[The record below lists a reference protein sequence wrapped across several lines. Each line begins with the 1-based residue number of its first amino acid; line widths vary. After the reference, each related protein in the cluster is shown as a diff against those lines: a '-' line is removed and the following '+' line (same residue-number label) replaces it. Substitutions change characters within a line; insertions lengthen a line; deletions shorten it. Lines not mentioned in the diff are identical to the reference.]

1 MAKRPDGIETV
12 LFTLELLRHIPRTH
26 KVSAAELHEQLS
38 SAGYERDIRTIQRQ
52 LKTLSEH
59 FPIELDE
66 KSKPFGYRW
75 AKDAKGLALPVLSEQ
90 ESLLL
95 QLAEQQLK
103 NQLPDN
109 LMKSLKSLFR
119 QARANL
125 GMEHLSGAKRDKE
138 WLSKVRVIS
147 TTLPLIAP
155 DLKPGVFEHVS
166 NALYNNRWLTL
177 DYQSFGGKA
186 TTCEVMPLGLAQQGP
201 RLYLVCRYRGFD
213 NERTLAMHR
222 ILSAKAL
229 TLTFK
234 RPREFDFVTYEA
246 DGRFSFGEG
255 RRVRLSFL
263 IEQDMGMILQESPLS
278 ADQVAKEVDGKFRIT
293 ATVVESILLDQWLLA
308 HSPEISKLKRTAE

>member
-1 MAKRPDGIETV
+1 
-12 LFTLELLRHIPRTH
+12 
-26 KVSAAELHEQLS
+26 VSAAELHAQLS
-38 SAGYERDIRTIQRQ
+38 NAGYERDIRTIQRQ

-75 AKDAKGLALPVLSEQ
+75 AKGAKGLALPTLSDQ
-90 ESLLL
+90 EALLL
-95 QLAEQQLK
+95 QLAEQHLR
-103 NQLPDN
+103 NLLPDS
-109 LMKSLKSLFR
+109 LMKSLKTLFR
-119 QARANL
+119 QAGANL
-125 GMEHLSGAKRDKE
+125 RGEPPSGTKREKE

-155 DLKPGVFEHVS
+155 DLKPGVFENVS
-166 NALYNNRWLTL
+166 NALYGNRWLKL
-177 DYQSFGGKA
+177 DYKSFGGKTA
-186 TTCEVMPLGLAQQGP
+186 TSEVMPLGLAQQGP

-222 ILSAKAL
+222 ILCAEAMAL
-229 TLTFK
+229 TFA

-263 IEQDMGMILQESPLS
+263 IEPDMGMILQESPLS
-278 ADQVAKEVDGKFRIT
+278 ADQVVKEVEGKFRIT
-293 ATVVESILLDQWLLA
+293 ATVVESVLLERWLLA
-308 HSPEISKLKRTAE
+308 YSPEISKLKRTAA

>member
-1 MAKRPDGIETV
+1 MATRPDGIETV
-12 LFTLELLRHIPRTH
+12 LYTLELLRHIPRSH
-26 KVSAAELHEQLS
+26 KVSATELHAQLS
-38 SAGYERDIRTIQRQ
+38 GAGYDRDIRTIQRQ
-52 LKTLSEH
+52 LKTLSAH

-75 AKDAKGLALPVLSEQ
+75 AKDAKGLALPVLSNQ

-103 NQLPDN
+103 NLLPDS

-125 GMEHLSGAKRDKE
+125 GGESPGGAKREKE
-138 WLSKVRVIS
+138 WLAKVRVIS

-166 NALYNNRWLTL
+166 NALYGNRWLTL
-177 DYQSFGGKA
+177 GYKSFGGKT

-201 RLYLVCRYRGFD
+201 RLYLACRYRGFD

-229 TLTFK
+229 TRTFE

-263 IEQDMGMILQESPLS
+263 IEPDMGMILQESPLS
-278 ADQVAKEVDGKFRIT
+278 ADQVVNEVDGKYRIT
-293 ATVVESILLDQWLLA
+293 ATVVESVLLDRWLLA
-308 HSPEISKLKRTAE
+308 PSPERSKLKRTAA

>member
-1 MAKRPDGIETV
+1 MGKRPDGIETV
-12 LFTLELLRHIPRTH
+12 LFTLELLRHIPRSH
-26 KVSAAELHEQLS
+26 KVSAAELHAQLS
-38 SAGYERDIRTIQRQ
+38 SAGYDRDIRTIQRQ

-75 AKDAKGLALPVLSEQ
+75 AKGAKGLALPTLSDQ

-95 QLAEQQLK
+95 QLAEQHLR
-103 NQLPDN
+103 NLLPDS

-119 QARANL
+119 QAGANL
-125 GMEHLSGAKRDKE
+125 RGEPLSGAKREKE

-155 DLKPGVFEHVS
+155 DLKPDVFENVS
-166 NALYNNRWLTL
+166 NALYGNRWLTL
-177 DYQSFGGKA
+177 DYKSFGGKTA
-186 TTCEVMPLGLAQQGP
+186 TSEVMPLGLGQQGP

-222 ILSAKAL
+222 ILCAKAM
-229 TLTFK
+229 TLTFE

-263 IEQDMGMILQESPLS
+263 IEPDMGMILQESPLS
-278 ADQVAKEVDGKFRIT
+278 ADQVVKEVEGKFRIT
-293 ATVVESILLDQWLLA
+293 ATVVESVLLERWLLA
-308 HSPEISKLKRTAE
+308 YSPEISKLKRTAA

>member
-1 MAKRPDGIETV
+1 
-12 LFTLELLRHIPRTH
+12 
-26 KVSAAELHEQLS
+26 
-38 SAGYERDIRTIQRQ
+38 
-52 LKTLSEH
+52 
-59 FPIELDE
+59 
-66 KSKPFGYRW
+66 
-75 AKDAKGLALPVLSEQ
+75 
-90 ESLLL
+90 LLL
-95 QLAEQQLK
+95 QLAEQQLR
-103 NQLPDN
+103 NLLPDS
-109 LMKSLKSLFR
+109 LMQSLKSLFR

-125 GMEHLSGAKRDKE
+125 GAPSPGRVKRDKE

-166 NALYNNRWLTL
+166 NALYNNRWLKL
-177 DYQSFGGKA
+177 DYRSFNGKTA
-186 TTCEVMPLGLAQQGP
+186 TSEVMPLGFAQQGP

-229 TLTFK
+229 TLTFE

-263 IEQDMGMILQESPLS
+263 IEPDMGMILQESPLS
-278 ADQVAKEVDGKFRIT
+278 ADQVVKEVEGKFRIT
-293 ATVVESILLDQWLLA
+293 ATVVESVLLDRWLLA
-308 HSPEISKLKRTAE
+308 HSPEISKLKKIAA

>member
-1 MAKRPDGIETV
+1 MTKRPDGIETV
-12 LFTLELLRHIPRTH
+12 LFTLELLRRIPRTY
-26 KVSAAELHEQLS
+26 KVSAAKLHEQLAN
-38 SAGYERDIRTIQRQ
+38 AGYARDIRTIQRQ
-52 LKTLSEH
+52 LKTLSAH

-66 KSKPFGYRW
+66 KNKPYGYRW
-75 AKDAKGLALPVLSEQ
+75 AKDAAGLALPVLSAQ

-95 QLAEQQLK
+95 QLAELQLRK
-103 NQLPDN
+103 LLPDSV
-109 LMKSLKSLFR
+109 MKSLSSLFR

-125 GMEHLSGAKRDKE
+125 ETQSSGTAKRDKE

-155 DLKPGVFEHVS
+155 DLQPGVFENVS
-166 NALYNNRWLTL
+166 NALYGNRWLAL
-177 DYQSFGGKA
+177 EYKSFAGKA
-186 TTCEVMPLGLAQQGP
+186 APCEVMPLGLAQQGP
-201 RLYLVCRYRGFD
+201 RLYLVCRYRGFE

-229 TLTFK
+229 TLTFE

-263 IEQDMGMILQESPLS
+263 IESDMGMILQESPLS
-278 ADQVAKEVDGKFRIT
+278 ADQVVKEVDSKFRIT
-293 ATVVESILLDQWLLA
+293 ATVVESVLLERWLLA
-308 HSPEISKLKRTAE
+308 YAPEISKLRRTAV

>member
-1 MAKRPDGIETV
+1 MAKRPDGIDTT
-12 LFTLELLRHIPRTH
+12 LFTLELLRHIPRGH
-26 KVSAAELHEQLS
+26 KVPAAELHAQLS
-38 SAGYERDIRTIQRQ
+38 NAGYDRDIRTIQRQ
-52 LKTLSEH
+52 LKMLSEH

-66 KSKPFGYRW
+66 RAKPFGYRW
-75 AKDAKGLALPVLSEQ
+75 AKGAKGLALPTLSDQ

-95 QLAEQQLK
+95 QLAERQLR
-103 NQLPDN
+103 NLLPDS

-119 QARANL
+119 QAGANL
-125 GMEHLSGAKRDKE
+125 RGEHPNGAKRDKE

-155 DLKPGVFEHVS
+155 DLKAGVFENVS
-166 NALYNNRWLTL
+166 NALYGNRWLKL
-177 DYQSFGGKA
+177 DYKSFGGKSA
-186 TTCEVMPLGLAQQGP
+186 TSEVMPLGLAQQGP

-222 ILSAKAL
+222 ILSAEAMK
-229 TLTFK
+229 LTFV

-263 IEQDMGMILQESPLS
+263 IESDMGMILQESPLS
-278 ADQVAKEVDGKFRIT
+278 ADQVVKEVEGKFRVT
-293 ATVVESILLDQWLLA
+293 ATVVESVLLERWLLA
-308 HSPEISKLKRTAE
+308 YSPEISKLKRTAA

>member
-1 MAKRPDGIETV
+1 MAKRPDGIQTV
-12 LFTLELLRHIPRTH
+12 LFTLELLRHIPRSH

-38 SAGYERDIRTIQRQ
+38 SAGYDRDIRTIQRQ

-75 AKDAKGLALPVLSEQ
+75 AKDAKGLALPTLSEQ

-95 QLAEQQLK
+95 QLAEQQLR
-103 NQLPDN
+103 NLLPDS

-125 GMEHLSGAKRDKE
+125 GVEHLSGAKRDKE

-166 NALYNNRWLTL
+166 SALYGNRWLTL
-177 DYQSFGGKA
+177 DYRSFNGKTA
-186 TTCEVMPLGLAQQGP
+186 TCEVMPLGLAQQGP

-229 TLTFK
+229 TLTFE

-278 ADQVAKEVDGKFRIT
+278 ADQVVTEVDGKFRIT
-293 ATVVESILLDQWLLA
+293 ATVVESVLLDRWLLA
-308 HSPEISKLKRTAE
+308 YSPEISKLKRTAA

>member
-1 MAKRPDGIETV
+1 MAKRPDGIDTT
-12 LFTLELLRHIPRTH
+12 LFTLELLRHIPRSH
-26 KVSAAELHEQLS
+26 KVSAAELHAQLS
-38 SAGYERDIRTIQRQ
+38 NAGYDRDIRTIQRQ
-52 LKTLSEH
+52 LKMLSEH

-66 KSKPFGYRW
+66 RAKPFGYRW
-75 AKDAKGLALPVLSEQ
+75 AKGAKGLALPTLSDQ

-95 QLAEQQLK
+95 QLAERQLR
-103 NQLPDN
+103 NLLPDS

-119 QARANL
+119 QAGANL
-125 GMEHLSGAKRDKE
+125 RGEHPDGAKRDKE

-155 DLKPGVFEHVS
+155 DLKAGVFENVS
-166 NALYNNRWLTL
+166 NALYGNRWLKL
-177 DYQSFGGKA
+177 DYKSFGGKSA
-186 TTCEVMPLGLAQQGP
+186 TSEVMPLGLAQQGP

-222 ILSAKAL
+222 ILSAEAMK
-229 TLTFK
+229 LTFV

-263 IEQDMGMILQESPLS
+263 IESDMGMILQESPLS
-278 ADQVAKEVDGKFRIT
+278 ADQVVKEVEGKFRVT
-293 ATVVESILLDQWLLA
+293 ATVVESVLLERWLLA
-308 HSPEISKLKRTAE
+308 YSPEISKLKRTAA

>member
-12 LFTLELLRHIPRTH
+12 LFTLELLRHIPRSH

-38 SAGYERDIRTIQRQ
+38 SAGYDRDIRTIQRQ

-95 QLAEQQLK
+95 QLAEQQLR
-103 NQLPDN
+103 NLLPDS

-125 GMEHLSGAKRDKE
+125 GGQHLSGAKRDKE

-155 DLKPGVFEHVS
+155 NLKPGVFEHVS
-166 NALYNNRWLTL
+166 NALYGNRWLTL
-177 DYQSFGGKA
+177 DYRSFNGKTA
-186 TTCEVMPLGLAQQGP
+186 TCEVMPLGLAQQGP

-222 ILSAKAL
+222 IQSAKAL
-229 TLTFK
+229 TLTFE

-278 ADQVAKEVDGKFRIT
+278 ADQVVREVDGKFRVT
-293 ATVVESILLDQWLLA
+293 ATVVESVLLDRWLLA
-308 HSPEISKLKRTAE
+308 YSPEISKLKRTAA

>member
-1 MAKRPDGIETV
+1 MAKRPGGIETV
-12 LFTLELLRHIPRTH
+12 LFTLELLRHIPRSR

-38 SAGYERDIRTIQRQ
+38 SGGYDRDIRTIQRQ

-95 QLAEQQLK
+95 QLAEQQLR
-103 NQLPDN
+103 NLLPDS

-125 GMEHLSGAKRDKE
+125 SGESPGGAKRDKE

-166 NALYNNRWLTL
+166 NALYGNRWLTL
-177 DYQSFGGKA
+177 NYRSFNSKTA
-186 TTCEVMPLGLAQQGP
+186 TCEVMPLGLAQQGP

-229 TLTFK
+229 TLTFE

-246 DGRFSFGEG
+246 DGRFSYGEG

-263 IEQDMGMILQESPLS
+263 IEQDMAMILQESPLS
-278 ADQVAKEVDGKFRIT
+278 ADQVVRDVDGKFRIT
-293 ATVVESILLDQWLLA
+293 ATVVESILLDRWLLA
-308 HSPEISKLKRTAE
+308 YSPEISKLRRTAA

>member
-1 MAKRPDGIETV
+1 MTKRPDGIETV
-12 LFTLELLRHIPRTH
+12 LFTLELLRRIPRSH

-38 SAGYERDIRTIQRQ
+38 SAGYDRGIRTIQRQ

-59 FPIELDE
+59 FPIEFDE

-95 QLAEQQLK
+95 QLAEQHLR
-103 NQLPDN
+103 NLLPDS

-125 GMEHLSGAKRDKE
+125 SGEHLRGAKRDQA

-147 TTLPLIAP
+147 TSLPLIAP
-155 DLKPGVFEHVS
+155 DLQPHVFEQVS
-166 NALYNNRWLTL
+166 NALYGNRWLKL
-177 DYQSFGGKA
+177 DYKSFGGKTA
-186 TTCEVMPLGLAQQGP
+186 TCEVMPLGLAQQGP
-201 RLYLVCRYRGFD
+201 RLYLACRYRGFD

-222 ILSAKAL
+222 IQSAKAL
-229 TLTFK
+229 TLTFE

-263 IEQDMGMILQESPLS
+263 IEPDMGMILQESPLS
-278 ADQVAKEVDGKFRIT
+278 ADQVVKEADGKFRIT
-293 ATVVESILLDQWLLA
+293 ATVVESILLDRWLLA
-308 HSPEISKLKRTAE
+308 HSPEISKLKKTAA

>member
-1 MAKRPDGIETV
+1 MTKRPDGIETV
-12 LFTLELLRHIPRTH
+12 LFTLELLRHIPRSH
-26 KVSAAELHEQLS
+26 KVSAPELHDQLS

-75 AKDAKGLALPVLSEQ
+75 AKDAKGLALPTLSEQ

-95 QLAEQQLK
+95 RLAELQLR
-103 NQLPDN
+103 NLLPDS

-119 QARANL
+119 QAGANL
-125 GMEHLSGAKRDKE
+125 SGEHPRGAKREKE

-166 NALYNNRWLTL
+166 NALYGNRWLKL
-177 DYQSFGGKA
+177 DYRSFGGK
-186 TTCEVMPLGLAQQGP
+186 TTTSEVMPLGLAQQGP
-201 RLYLVCRYRGFD
+201 RLYLACRYRGFN

-222 ILSAKAL
+222 IQSAKAL
-229 TLTFK
+229 TLTFE

-246 DGRFSFGEG
+246 DGRFAFGEG

-278 ADQVAKEVDGKFRIT
+278 ADQVVKEADGKFRVT
-293 ATVVESILLDQWLLA
+293 ATVVESVLLDRWLLA
-308 HSPEISKLKRTAE
+308 HSPEITKLKRTAA

>member
-12 LFTLELLRHIPRTH
+12 LFTLELLRHIPRSH
-26 KVSAAELHEQLS
+26 KVSAADLHDQMS
-38 SAGYERDIRTIQRQ
+38 SAGYDRDIRTIQRQ

-66 KSKPFGYRW
+66 KSKPYGYRW
-75 AKDAKGLALPVLSEQ
+75 AKDAKGLALPVLSNQ

-103 NQLPDN
+103 NLLPDS

-125 GMEHLSGAKRDKE
+125 SGEPSSAPSRDKA
-138 WLSKVRVIS
+138 WLAKVRVIS

-166 NALYNNRWLTL
+166 NALYGNRWLKL
-177 DYQSFGGKA
+177 DYRSFNGTTA
-186 TTCEVMPLGLAQQGP
+186 TCEVMPLGLAQQGP
-201 RLYLVCRYRGFD
+201 RLYLACRYRGFE

-229 TLTFK
+229 TLTFE

-246 DGRFSFGEG
+246 DARFSFGEG

-278 ADQVAKEVDGKFRIT
+278 ADQVVKEADGKFRIT
-293 ATVVESILLDQWLLA
+293 ATVVESVLLDRWLLA
-308 HSPEISKLKRTAE
+308 HSPEISKLKRTAA

>member
-12 LFTLELLRHIPRTH
+12 LFTLELLRHIPRSH

-38 SAGYERDIRTIQRQ
+38 SAGYDRDIRTIQRQ

-75 AKDAKGLALPVLSEQ
+75 AKDAKGLALPTLSEQ

-95 QLAEQQLK
+95 QLAEQQLR
-103 NQLPDN
+103 NLLPDS

-125 GMEHLSGAKRDKE
+125 GVEHLSGAKRDKE

-166 NALYNNRWLTL
+166 SALYGNRWLTL
-177 DYQSFGGKA
+177 DYRSFNGKTA
-186 TTCEVMPLGLAQQGP
+186 TCEVMPLGLAQQGP

-229 TLTFK
+229 TLTFE

-278 ADQVAKEVDGKFRIT
+278 ADQVVREVDGKFRIT
-293 ATVVESILLDQWLLA
+293 ATVVESVLLDRWLLA
-308 HSPEISKLKRTAE
+308 YSPEISKLKRTAA